1 MENQELNIILTI
13 VVSTITLFGLSIAII
28 LLSYRYLKQQ
38 QQKSNEIFNA
48 ILEAQEKEKERVARD
63 LHDQVGP
70 LLSGL
75 KFNIDLFDANG
86 DVKTFKAENAKM
98 INTIIDDLR
107 TASYDLM
114 PKVLYT
120 FGLLDAIED
129 CCQFFARN
137 TAINIIFNNRI
148 DGKIEMVENKQI
160 HVFRAVQEII
170 NNAVKYSEAQTIEVD
185 TVFENGMLRIN
196 IADNGKGFD
205 SAAVSKNKQAGIGLK
220 NIAGRMKLIGAKLEL
235 NTGKGSGTT
244 YRLSI
249 PVEIA

>member
-1 MENQELNIILTI
+1 MEKQELNILLTV
-13 VVSTITLFGLSIAII
+13 VVSTITLFSLSIAII

-38 QQKSNEIFNA
+38 QRKHNEIFNA

-75 KFNIDLFDANG
+75 KFNIDLFDGNVDIKA
-86 DVKTFKAENAKM
+86 FKSENAKM

-120 FGLLDAIED
+120 FGLIDAIED

-137 TAINIIFNNRI
+137 TEIKIVFNSTIEGRI
-148 DGKIEMVENKQI
+148 KMDESKQI
-160 HVFRAVQEII
+160 HVFRSVQEIM
-170 NNAVKYSEAQTIEVD
+170 NNAIKYSEARTIGVHTSWKNDLLEI
-185 TVFENGMLRIN
+185 T
-196 IADNGKGFD
+196 IADDGKGFD
-205 SAAVSKNKQAGIGLK
+205 EGAVARNKQSGIGLK
-220 NIAGRMKLIGAKLEL
+220 NIAGRMKLIGAAYELE
-235 NTGKGSGTT
+235 TGKGRGTA
-244 YRLSI
+244 YVLSV
-249 PVEIA
+249 PVG